1 MGNIDSIRTKRNGNI
16 ESDHNVVTLGDSRRV
31 ALTDINDRFGVGES
45 VRQLQALMKEV
56 TKEKITAETVNAACN
71 CVHNIN
77 LTIKTAIQAAKFLS
91 DK

>member
-1 MGNIDSIRTKRNGNI
+1 M
-16 ESDHNVVTLGDSRRV
+16 SDKNVATLGDAKRA

-45 VRQLQALMKEV
+45 VRQLQGLMKEV
-56 TKEKITAETVNAACN
+56 TKEKVTADTVNAACN
-71 CVHNIN
+71 CVQNIN